1 MGREMDIDLDRDRL
15 IRDFCKAM
23 GVKPKRYQSPK
34 RIAYELIANN
44 TKNRRGTRSINQYLD
59 DHAELMRT
67 YCERT
72 HTGAHT

>member
-1 MGREMDIDLDRDRL
+1 MGKEMDIDLDRDRL

>member
-1 MGREMDIDLDRDRL
+1 MDIDLDRDRL

-23 GVKPKRYQSPK
+23 GVKPKKYQSPK